1 MDESILSI
9 KEEIFLSFVF
19 SLAAADTWF
28 QLQIEK
34 LQTTNTLKQTETI
47 EERER
52 NSHGSS
58 RFSIRS
64 TGLSFIFSAL
74 KTHLAMEGSWRW
86 RLCNFQLRPIT
97 QDMVPLIEKSR
108 TSKHA

>member
-1 MDESILSI
+1 MEKSILSI

-52 NSHGSS
+52 DSHGSS
-58 RFSIRS
+58 RFSIR
-64 TGLSFIFSAL
+64 TL

-86 RLCNFQLRPIT
+86 RLCNFLLRPIT
-97 QDMVPLIEKSR
+97 QDMVPLTEKSR